1 MRWALNGLTV
11 NRHWAISCAAPQ
23 PYLMRRQQSRCRK
36 SRDDQRHHLPD
47 HVGGGHSLKRASA
60 RYHWAMTP
68 LVDKSYSKDD
78 VEAIIVRHDAE
89 KARDAREKAISEG
102 FDKMSMRLDAANH
115 AKAEVAD
122 RIAQQTVVITAVQ
135 GDVGQVKVDV
145 AGVKDDVA
153 ALQGKVGPLLQDYTF
168 NLH

>member
-1 MRWALNGLTV
+1 
-11 NRHWAISCAAPQ
+11 
-23 PYLMRRQQSRCRK
+23 
-36 SRDDQRHHLPD
+36 
-47 HVGGGHSLKRASA
+47 
-60 RYHWAMTP
+60 MTP

-145 AGVKDDVA
+145 AGVQDDVA
-153 ALQGKVGPLLQDYTF
+153 ALQGKVAPLLKDYTF
-168 NLH
+168 NLHLRGLLSSWTGRAFTALVALLSVGGGQQVIGWLSHIATH